1 MRPREHGRFL
11 PGRDP
16 KVQLDSGEQ
25 LKVEGPCQWFDDGE
39 RVAFWVAEDFTGP
52 VLRRLAHSVE
62 LAN

>member
-1 MRPREHGRFL
+1 M
-11 PGRDP
+11 
-16 KVQLDSGEQ
+16 
-25 LKVEGPCQWFDDGE
+25 KVEGPCQWFDDGE